1 MRNSKVE
8 EADFRAIAEE
18 LSVPP
23 EEVKNVINSFFGIIG
38 SEARRL
44 PFNNP
49 RKIYSRAAF
58 DKHGSVF
65 TIPYIGR
72 LGPAYSKYLQWRVN
86 ESKKIDMITRPIR
99 GSKLLP
105 SEVEAI
111 AEAVLDG
118 KEFDLRNKRKVGFER
133 VWLVGEDGKR
143 QARQAVLKKEK

>member
-1 MRNSKVE
+1 MKNSKVE

-58 DKHGSVF
+58 DKYSSVF

-86 ESKKIDMITRPIR
+86 ESKKIDMITRPVR

-133 VWLVGEDGKR
+133 VWLVDEYGKR
-143 QARQAVLKKEK
+143 QARQAVRKKEK

>member
-1 MRNSKVE
+1 MKNSKVE

-58 DKHGSVF
+58 DKYSSVF

-86 ESKKIDMITRPIR
+86 ESKKIDMITRPVR

-118 KEFDLRNKRKVGFER
+118 KEYDLRNKRKVGFER
-133 VWLVGEDGKR
+133 VWLVDEYGKR
-143 QARQAVLKKEK
+143 QARQAVRKKEK